1 MLIKNSVMVGLNVVN
16 VIAIKIFAASISN
29 PSAIEHTSVMYY
41 KTCLIYC
48 ENMSTCIIDFVRS
61 DMFKDK

>member
-1 MLIKNSVMVGLNVVN
+1 MV
-16 VIAIKIFAASISN
+16 AIKIFAASISN
-29 PSAIEHTSVMYY
+29 PPAMEHTSGIYY

-48 ENMSTCIIDFVRS
+48 ENMSIIDFVRS